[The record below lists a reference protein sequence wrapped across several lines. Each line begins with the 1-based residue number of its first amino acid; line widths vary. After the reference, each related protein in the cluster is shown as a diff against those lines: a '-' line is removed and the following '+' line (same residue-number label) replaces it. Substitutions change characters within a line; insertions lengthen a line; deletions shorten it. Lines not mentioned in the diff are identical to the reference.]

1 MKQFYLSKTIF
12 SVLFIS
18 LMIGCQ
24 ESPKEDKTITISGD
38 ITEDS
43 LWTSNHNYVLDQQV
57 TITPGV
63 TLKIEPGTVIKANAG
78 EAPMVSMLVVARGGK
93 LMAQGTAEKPI
104 IFTSINDNLDP
115 ANGVK
120 SSLHNT
126 DVGLWGGIIILGNA
140 PVSLEN
146 GDDQTFYIGLDPA
159 NDNSYYGGE
168 NEEDNSGVLEYV
180 SIRHGGVFM
189 GTGSESNGLTLCGV
203 GAKTTLNQ
211 IEIFA
216 NQDDGIEFFGGTVNV
231 SNLIVHGSADD
242 AIDIDEGYAG
252 TISNFLIQLV
262 EDSDNAIEINGGEEG
277 QAGDFTL
284 NNGLIDGMGL
294 ANAAIYSIDV
304 KAKGKIT
311 NVKTINLA
319 EQTSD
324 NKSTNVSI
332 EAPTDETNKMNF
344 SWSRSKEK

>member
-1 MKQFYLSKTIF
+1 MKHFYLPKTLF
-12 SVLFIS
+12 FGLVLS
-18 LMIGCQ
+18 LMISCQ
-24 ESPKEDKTITISGD
+24 ESSKEDNTITISGD

-43 LWTSNHNYVLDQQV
+43 QWTADKNYILDQQV
-57 TITPGV
+57 TVLPGA
-63 TLKIEPGTVIKANAG
+63 TLTIESGTVIKANAG

-104 IFTSINDNLDP
+104 IFTSINDNLNP

-120 SSLHNT
+120 SALLNT

-140 PVSLEN
+140 PVSLDN
-146 GDDQTFYIGLDPA
+146 RDDQTFYIGLDPA

-294 ANAAIYSIDV
+294 ASAAIYSIDE

-324 NKSTNVSI
+324 NKSNNVSI
-332 EAPTDETNKMNF
+332 EASTEETNEMNF

>member
-1 MKQFYLSKTIF
+1 MKLFYILKTLF
-12 SVLFIS
+12 FGLFIS
-18 LMIGCQ
+18 LMMSCQ
-24 ESPKEDKTITISGD
+24 ENPKEDNTITVSGD

-43 LWTSNHNYVLDQQV
+43 FWTSNHNYVLDQQV

-63 TLKIEPGTVIKANAG
+63 TLTIEPGTVIKASAG
-78 EAPMVSMLVVARGGK
+78 EAPLVSLLVVARGGK

-104 IFTSINDNLDP
+104 IFTSINDNLDS
-115 ANGVK
+115 AKGVK
-120 SSLHNT
+120 SSLNNT
-126 DVGLWGGIIILGNA
+126 DIGLWGGIIILGDSHI
-140 PVSLEN
+140 SLEN

-159 NDNSYYGGE
+159 NNNSYYGGE
-168 NEEDNSGVLEYV
+168 NKEDNSGVLEYV
-180 SIRHGGVFM
+180 SIRHGGVFI

-231 SNLIVHGSADD
+231 SNLIVHGSTDD

-262 EDSDNAIEINGGEEG
+262 EDSDNAIEINGGQEG

-284 NNGLIDGMGL
+284 NNGIIDGMGL
-294 ANAAIYSIDV
+294 VSAAIYSIDE
-304 KAKGKIT
+304 KAKGKIA

-324 NKSTNVSI
+324 NKSINVNI
-332 EAPTDETNKMNF
+332 EPSTEKANEMNF
-344 SWSRSKEK
+344 SWTRSKEE

>member
-1 MKQFYLSKTIF
+1 MKHFYLLKTIF
-12 SVLFIS
+12 SVFFIS
-18 LMIGCQ
+18 LMISCR
-24 ESPKEDKTITISGD
+24 ESPKEDSTITISGD

-43 LWTSNHNYVLDQQV
+43 LWTSNHNYVLNQQV

-120 SSLHNT
+120 YSLHNT
-126 DVGLWGGIIILGNA
+126 DVGLWGGIIILGDS
-140 PVSLEN
+140 PVSLDN

-189 GTGSESNGLTLCGV
+189 GTGSE
-203 GAKTTLNQ
+203 
-211 IEIFA
+211 
-216 NQDDGIEFFGGTVNV
+216 
-231 SNLIVHGSADD
+231 
-242 AIDIDEGYAG
+242 
-252 TISNFLIQLV
+252 
-262 EDSDNAIEINGGEEG
+262 
-277 QAGDFTL
+277 
-284 NNGLIDGMGL
+284 
-294 ANAAIYSIDV
+294 
-304 KAKGKIT
+304 
-311 NVKTINLA
+311 
-319 EQTSD
+319 
-324 NKSTNVSI
+324 
-332 EAPTDETNKMNF
+332 
-344 SWSRSKEK
+344 

>member
-1 MKQFYLSKTIF
+1 
-12 SVLFIS
+12 
-18 LMIGCQ
+18 
-24 ESPKEDKTITISGD
+24 
-38 ITEDS
+38 
-43 LWTSNHNYVLDQQV
+43 
-57 TITPGV
+57 
-63 TLKIEPGTVIKANAG
+63 
-78 EAPMVSMLVVARGGK
+78 
-93 LMAQGTAEKPI
+93 MAQGTAEKPI

-126 DVGLWGGIIILGNA
+126 DVGLWGGIIILGDS

-168 NEEDNSGVLEYV
+168 NEEDNSGILEYV

-294 ANAAIYSIDV
+294 ASAAIYSIDE

>member
-1 MKQFYLSKTIF
+1 MKHFYFAKTLFFGVFLSLI
-12 SVLFIS
+12 IS
-18 LMIGCQ
+18 CQ
-24 ESPKEDKTITISGD
+24 ESPKEDKSITISGD

-43 LWTSNHNYVLDQQV
+43 QWTADKNYILDNQV
-57 TITPGV
+57 TVLPGV
-63 TLKIEPGTVIKANAG
+63 TLTIEPGTVIKANAG
-78 EAPMVSMLVVARGGK
+78 EAPRVSMLVVARGGK

-120 SSLHNT
+120 SSLLNT

-140 PVSLEN
+140 PVSLDN

-168 NEEDNSGVLEYV
+168 NEEDNSGVIEYV

-203 GAKTTLNQ
+203 GVKTTLNQ

-216 NQDDGIEFFGGTVNV
+216 NQDDGIEFFGGTANV
-231 SNLIVHGSADD
+231 SNLIVHASVDD

-252 TISNFLIQLV
+252 SVTNFLIQLV
-262 EDSDNAIEINGGEEG
+262 EDSDNAVEISGGQEG
-277 QAGDFTL
+277 QAGNFTL
-284 NNGLIDGMGL
+284 KNGLIDGMGL
-294 ANAAIYSIDV
+294 ATAAIYSIDE
-304 KAKGKIT
+304 KAIGKIA
-311 NVKTINLA
+311 NVKTINLT

-324 NKSTNVSI
+324 NKSTKVNI
-332 EAPTDETNKMNF
+332 EASKEETKEMNF
-344 SWSRSKEK
+344 SWARSKEQ

>member
-1 MKQFYLSKTIF
+1 MKHFYLLKTIF

-18 LMIGCQ
+18 LMISCQ
-24 ESPKEDKTITISGD
+24 ESPKEDNTVTISGD

-43 LWTSNHNYVLDQQV
+43 LWTSNHNYILDQQV

-104 IFTSINDNLDP
+104 
-115 ANGVK
+115 
-120 SSLHNT
+120 
-126 DVGLWGGIIILGNA
+126 
-140 PVSLEN
+140 
-146 GDDQTFYIGLDPA
+146 
-159 NDNSYYGGE
+159 NSYYGGE
-168 NEEDNSGVLEYV
+168 NEEDNSGILEYV

-294 ANAAIYSIDV
+294 ASAAIYSIDE

>member
-1 MKQFYLSKTIF
+1 MKHFYLPKTLF
-12 SVLFIS
+12 FGLVLF
-18 LMIGCQ
+18 LMISCQ
-24 ESPKEDKTITISGD
+24 ESSKEDNIITISGD

-43 LWTSNHNYVLDQQV
+43 QWTADKNYILDQQV
-57 TITPGV
+57 TVLPGA
-63 TLKIEPGTVIKANAG
+63 TLTIESGTVIKANAG
-78 EAPMVSMLVVARGGK
+78 EAPRVSMLVVARGGK

-104 IFTSINDNLDP
+104 IFTSINDNLNP

-120 SSLHNT
+120 SALLNT

-140 PVSLEN
+140 PVSLDN
-146 GDDQTFYIGLDPA
+146 RDDQTFYIGLDPA

-262 EDSDNAIEINGGEEG
+262 EDSDNAIEINGGQED

-294 ANAAIYSIDV
+294 ASAAIYSIDE

-332 EAPTDETNKMNF
+332 EASTEETNEMNF